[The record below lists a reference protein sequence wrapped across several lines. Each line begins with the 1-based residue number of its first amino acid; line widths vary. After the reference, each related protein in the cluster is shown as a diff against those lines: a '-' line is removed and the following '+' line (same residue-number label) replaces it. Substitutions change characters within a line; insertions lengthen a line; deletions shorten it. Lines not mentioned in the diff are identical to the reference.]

1 MKILLHIL
9 PYLLVPILFA
19 QTTLIEET
27 FTYPDG
33 PLSGKGEWSRG
44 VTSPSADNPSD
55 YLQVADGKLAYNWTT
70 ADSINNALRW
80 QWEEALYEGWVYAQ
94 FSLQFSQAP
103 ANDNTDTRPTLIHFD
118 RSGGSQMRGHIGV
131 REGPEPGT
139 AQLGISPSSQQ
150 GDSFVF
156 AEDVLL
162 VNVPYTVRIGYDIGS
177 SETWLWIDPTGENPS
192 PAVTATGSPG
202 TNVRRIQ
209 LKLRNSDGS
218 ADGVSNMGVFT
229 MDDLLVYTDAPPGT
243 TNTPSEP
250 IEIYSTD
257 TFADPDQSNLAD
269 SDRWIAAQGS
279 PSALILENKA
289 YPFHSSENNG
299 RLSRLL
305 EGNPSGTVAYAL
317 TIKTPIVSDS
327 IPATNIASLG
337 QSNGLREGAVLAI
350 RFESGQWQLGLRDTP
365 ESPITW
371 SDAPVPDAMTARWI
385 VSADPATG
393 EVALFDDTD
402 NLIVDPIATLTGTPF
417 SIQAINLYTASSN
430 LLEDL
435 ELSNLHVTSTRASAL
450 AMPVDIVPPPPTVDK
465 FLLFLLA
472 GQSNM
477 AGRGDVESQDLI
489 GNRRIL
495 TYNEERKWEV
505 ARDPLHWDRPGYNG
519 VGPALSFA
527 RELLKDLP
535 EDVTIGLIPTAQGG
549 TSISWWQKNYSG
561 SNLYYG
567 GQRLFDHAVARA
579 TEAKS
584 VGQLTAILWNQG
596 ENDAGSAEGDNGAAY
611 RSLLHALIN
620 DFRTDLN
627 LPDLPF
633 IGATLGPWRT
643 NANALNAV
651 YLELPSQIENTAVVN
666 TGDPTVIN
674 DLVNNPSDTPH
685 YMNYSYRLLGAL
697 YANAFAP
704 FLPQSE
710 DPLPWGNALQAGQTA
725 STPWFGEFTKS
736 TEGWINHNTLSW
748 INMNATT
755 EIQNLWMFSL
765 IRQNWIWS
773 SDIFFP
779 ILYDFKSNDWI
790 YFAHYEDY
798 GTHIYSYS
806 TDSWIWEL
814 VGD

>member
-9 PYLLVPILFA
+9 PLLLVPILFA

-27 FTYPDG
+27 FTYSDG
-33 PLSGKGEWSRG
+33 PLSGKSEWSRG

-55 YLQVADGKLAYNWTT
+55 YLQVADGKLVYNWTT
-70 ADSINNALRW
+70 TDSINNALRW

-103 ANDNTDTRPTLIHFD
+103 ENDNTDTRPTIIHFD

-150 GDSFVF
+150 GDSFFF

-162 VNVPYTVRIGYDIGS
+162 ENVPYTVRVGYDIGS

-209 LKLRNSDGS
+209 VKLRNSDGS
-218 ADGVSNMGVFT
+218 PDGVSKMGVFT

-289 YPFHSSENNG
+289 YPFHSSENSG
-299 RLSRLL
+299 RLARLL

-317 TIKTPIVSDS
+317 TVKTPIVSDS
-327 IPATNIASLG
+327 IPTTNIASLG

-350 RFESGQWQLGLRDTP
+350 RFESGQWQLGLRDTLEGP
-365 ESPITW
+365 VTW
-371 SDAPVPDAMTARWI
+371 SDAAVPDAMTARWI
-385 VSADPATG
+385 VSADPTTG

-402 NLIVDPIATLTGTPF
+402 NLIVDPIATLGGTPF
-417 SIQAINLYTASSN
+417 SIQAINLYTTSNN

-450 AMPVDIVPPPPTVDK
+450 SMPVDIVAPPTADK

-477 AGRGDVESQDLI
+477 AGRGDVETQDLL

-495 TYNEERKWEV
+495 TYNEERQWEV

-527 RELLKDLP
+527 RELLEDLP

-596 ENDAGSAEGDNGAAY
+596 ENDAGSAEGDNGASY
-611 RSLLHALIN
+611 RTLLHTLIS
-620 DFRTDLN
+620 DFRAELN
-627 LPDLPF
+627 EPDLPF

-651 YLELPSQIENTAVVN
+651 YLELPAQIENTAVVN
-666 TGDPTVIN
+666 TGDPAVIN

-685 YMNYSYRLLGAL
+685 YMNHSYRLLGTL

-704 FLPQSE
+704 FLPQTE
-710 DPLPWGNALQAGQTA
+710 DPLPWGSALQTGQTG

-736 TEGWINHNTLSW
+736 TEGWINHNTLGW

-779 ILYDFKSNDWI
+779 ILYDFKTNDWI

-798 GTHIYSYS
+798 GTHIYSYT
-806 TDSWIWEL
+806 TDSWIWDL